1 MNLEN
6 STVES
11 IELDGIDSKAQPV
24 RWSCIAVVLTTG
36 IGSGNVIEYSN
47 FFNVWNFIFLT
58 KRNNRIHL
66 WKNFKFGLQWLALEV
81 M

>member
-6 STVES
+6 LTVES
-11 IELDGIDSKAQPV
+11 IELVGVDLPKWVGSKAQPV
-24 RWSCIAVVLTTG
+24 PWSCIAVVLTTG
-36 IGSGNVIEYSN
+36 IGSGNVVEYSN
-47 FFNVWNFIFLT
+47 AFNVWNFILT

-66 WKNFKFGLQWLALEV
+66 WKNFKFGSD